1 MLNTILCA
9 LTDVSKW
16 SLHSLSLHLSLT
28 YLSPF
33 FIHLSLSFSV
43 LKFSRN
49 LVIDLNLYHSF
60 VVENSRLNSGEDD
73 KWEWHMMNAP
83 GFELEEDFILKIV
96 FTWVLQ
102 CVLLSSR
109 VKVRNR
115 RSGIEAWSSP
125 SMLGHTILP
134 TFLFSVILETVV
146 VTIKER
152 SNTVY
157 ITLYHKNSHH
167 ANYHSI
173 QEKLAICYTM
183 LLCSSFWI
191 STLLILSWKFKT
203 NHMYYK

>member
-1 MLNTILCA
+1 M
-9 LTDVSKW
+9 VSPLPFSS
-16 SLHSLSLHLSLT
+16 SLSYLLISLLHPSFSLSLSL
-28 YLSPF
+28 Y
-33 FIHLSLSFSV
+33 V
-43 LKFSRN
+43 LKFARN
-49 LVIDLNLYHSF
+49 LVIDLNLYHSV

-157 ITLYHKNSHH
+157 ITLYHKKSHH